1 MKHCNNCGRDY
12 ETGKYCKYCGAL
24 LIDKIEFDIFG
35 DPIERKEKP
44 VEQDRVIYDENG
56 WVIAE
61 DSQNLGSDNLINKKG
76 ILKPNKLWEI
86 LSLISIGTAFIP
98 LIGIGFSILVSIF
111 NALEYRKNKSQKPFM
126 IIAFVMLAVAV
137 LFTLILFLTGV
148 MKELIV
154 SILEE

>member
-12 ETGKYCKYCGAL
+12 ETGKYCKYCGTL
-24 LIDKIEFDIFG
+24 LIDKPEFDIFG

-61 DSQNLGSDNLINKKG
+61 DSQNLGSDNLINEKG

-98 LIGIGFSILVSIF
+98 LLGIGFSILVSIF
-111 NALEYRKNKSQKPFM
+111 NLLEYRKNKSQKPFM

-148 MKELIV
+148 MKDLIT
-154 SILEE
+154 SLE